1 MATSNSGPDESD
13 TERLS
18 TYNLSLEDVDLQDM
32 EIGDGEMVSTAD
44 QPTVTVSP
52 NSVSE
57 LNDMIGVR
65 VPEAPP
71 TEGVGFPSNVPPSG
85 ELETAIGVENPPP
98 GSADEGVQGAVT
110 SVLDYDTT
118 MSGTL
123 SLWNERL
130 DEIPIN
136 ILPLDFEIFPM
147 RNITVND
154 GGRFHVDK
162 STAVVYANTITIV
175 GSGELTYEGR
185 TTLDSATIKGKRQ

>member
-1 MATSNSGPDESD
+1 MATSNNSPDESD

-71 TEGVGFPSNVPPSG
+71 TEGVGFPSNVPSSG
-85 ELETAIGVENPPP
+85 ELETAIGVENPPL

-130 DEIPIN
+130 DEIPID